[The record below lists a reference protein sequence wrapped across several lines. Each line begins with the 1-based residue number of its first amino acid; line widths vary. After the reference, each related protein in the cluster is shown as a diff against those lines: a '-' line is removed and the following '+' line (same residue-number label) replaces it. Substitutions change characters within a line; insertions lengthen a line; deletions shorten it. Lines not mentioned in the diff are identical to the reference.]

1 MTDRQNAVVERG
13 QRWKCNEARA
23 DADDVPEG
31 HDVLL
36 WEPHPRFTAV
46 VDDVLD
52 GVAELTVATGNS
64 HPRTP
69 EFGEKVDIHV
79 DRLVGDDRWRRA

>member
-1 MTDRQNAVVERG
+1 MPEVEPG
-13 QRWKCNEARA
+13 QRWQCNEARA
-23 DADDVPEG
+23 DSDDVPDA
-31 HDVLL
+31 HDVTL
-36 WEPHPRFTAV
+36 WEDQPRFTAV

-69 EFGEKVDIHV
+69 TFGETLDIHV
-79 DRLVGDDRWRRA
+79 DTLAGDDRWRPADE